1 MKVQRACFAR
11 FRGVI
16 TSSLNGLCVCAQIR
30 LILSIILSC
39 AHASGD
45 SLVLATWLVKSSE
58 MKMSVSLVD
67 LFVSYAAT

>member
-45 SLVLATWLVKSSE
+45 SLVLATRKSSE